1 MIQVADQRALNGEP
15 FTIRF
20 TVDAFRDMLREQF
33 LRGLKPVACLVSQYD
48 RRALVDDMHATA
60 VQPPPKD
67 DADKYNQLILILE
80 GCKILEHSS
89 MKRGQVRLIVSRPQ
103 GEFERDADR
112 PVIPTESEQVAL
124 G

>member
-1 MIQVADQRALNGEP
+1 
-15 FTIRF
+15 
-20 TVDAFRDMLREQF
+20 MLREQF
-33 LRGLKPVACLVSQYD
+33 RRGLKPVACLVSQYD

-89 MKRGQVRLIVSRPQ
+89 MKRGEVRLIVSRPQ
-103 GEFERDADR
+103 GAFERDADR